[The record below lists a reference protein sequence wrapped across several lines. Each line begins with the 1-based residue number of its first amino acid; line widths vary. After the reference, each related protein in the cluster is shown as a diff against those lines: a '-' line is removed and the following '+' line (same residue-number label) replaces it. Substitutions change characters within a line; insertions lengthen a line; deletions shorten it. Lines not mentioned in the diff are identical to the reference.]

1 MKPISLGLH
10 AIVNAVL
17 YMVVGTSLELL
28 SGPAQLAAVLA
39 AVMAIDLFSYFTAC
53 SRRTTY

>member
-10 AIVNAVL
+10 AVFNAVL
-17 YMVVGTSLELL
+17 YMSIGMSLELL
-28 SGPAQLAAVLA
+28 SGPTQLVAVLA

-53 SRRTTY
+53 SRSTAY